1 MSDIT
6 LYPPIV
12 DTCTPVFLQGDS
24 CKIWF
29 SYSPYMDSLSDKEK
43 EKLFMQVSINQQDT
57 NKTVLSKDKWSTGSA
72 VFKINS
78 ATEGTKEFAHNLSY
92 VTIENSDIRNGFGT
106 LQLYKAQLRF
116 IYAETQDKALTIAN
130 SFSATPYRSEWS
142 TITLLKC
149 IQEPQTF
156 IFTLDT
162 TLNKEDSNSPT
173 NPLIINTPLLN
184 VSGQTVFQD
193 GESETVKTYKLSLEK
208 STISESGKI
217 VTEQVIETATLNTN
231 YYDNSNSFKYKFKTM
246 LDNGLYWLDISYITK
261 NGYDSTVNS
270 QNPFEPKKYGL
281 YIQINANEGIAPPI
295 SDISIDSDKDNG
307 RIIINATV
315 DDQQTNE
322 DVTITIV
329 RSSSNTRFKE
339 WEEVYTALYHPKDKI
354 IFDDRTIESGVWYK
368 YNFQVVDKSG
378 ARSRFIDESIYS
390 PSPLMI
396 VFNDVFLTAGD
407 KQLKITLN
415 NETGSLSYN
424 LQESKTDTIGS
435 QFPWI
440 RRNGAIKYRTFSLG
454 GLISYLGNN
463 EMILFSNSENSD
475 INIEYQNNLA
485 EKNING
491 LFYSKDDLFPQEV
504 SELYQSYNLDNG
516 ITNYNDIMLEKV
528 FRDKVIDFLLED
540 RPVLFRS
547 ATEGNMLIRLMDLS
561 FSPNTQLK
569 NYIYSFGSTAVEI
582 AECSFDNFHKYN
594 IYDSGSI
601 DITVDTF
608 NKCQIIERI
617 GQINNPVIEGESAD
631 GIQ

>member
-1 MSDIT
+1 MASSA

-12 DTCTPVFLQGDS
+12 DTYTPIFIENGVGTI

-29 SYSPYMDSLSDKEK
+29 SYSSYMSTDQYCNYV
-43 EKLFMQVSINQQDT
+43 QVVINDQRT
-57 NKTVLSKDKWSTGSA
+57 NKTVLNTDVWPTGVA
-72 VFKINS
+72 AFKVEE
-78 ATEGTKEFAHNLSY
+78 ADEGTKEFAMNLYYIKIDSSQLQ
-92 VTIENSDIRNGFGT
+92 EGFQT
-106 LQLYKAQLRF
+106 QTYYKAQLRF
-116 IYAETQDKALTIAN
+116 IDKNINPMQVTQ
-130 SFSATPYRSEWS
+130 SFSEMNKNLSSFSEWS
-142 TITLLKC
+142 TVTLLKC
-149 IQEPQTF
+149 IKQPNVYVFSLKAEKGSGLGASST
-156 IFTLDT
+156 D
-162 TLNKEDSNSPT
+162 
-173 NPLIINTPLLN
+173 PLIISTPLLN
-184 VSGQTVFQD
+184 ISGQASFEE
-193 GESETVKTYKLSLEK
+193 GESETIKTYKLSLEK
-208 STISESGKI
+208 IIANEDEENTSEEI
-217 VTEQVIETATLNTN
+217 VEAVTLNTN

-261 NGYDSTVNS
+261 NGYDSTVNLQDS
-270 QNPFEPKKYGL
+270 YNPKKYGL
-281 YIQINANEGIAPPI
+281 YIRINASEGIAPPL
-295 SDISIDSDKDNG
+295 SNISIVSDKDNG
-307 RIIINATV
+307 RIIINAAV
-315 DDQQTNE
+315 DDWQTDK

-339 WEEVYTALYHPKDKI
+339 WEEIYTELYHPGDKI
-354 IFDDRTIESGVWYK
+354 TFDDRTIESGVWYK
-368 YNFQVVDKSG
+368 YNFQVIDKSG
-378 ARSRFIDESIYS
+378 ARSRFVDESIYT

-415 NETGSLSYN
+415 NEIGSLSYN

-475 INIEYQNNLA
+475 TNIEYQNNLA

-504 SELYQSYNLDNG
+504 SELYQSYNLNNG

-540 RPVLFRS
+540 RPMLFRS
-547 ATEGNMLIRLMDLS
+547 ATEGNILIRLMDLS

-582 AECSFDNFHKYN
+582 AECNFDNFHKYN

-601 DITVDTF
+601 DIIVDTF
-608 NKCQIIERI
+608 DKCQIVERI
-617 GQINNPVIEGESAD
+617 GQINNSMAEGE
-631 GIQ
+631 G

>member
-1 MSDIT
+1 
-6 LYPPIV
+6 
-12 DTCTPVFLQGDS
+12 
-24 CKIWF
+24 
-29 SYSPYMDSLSDKEK
+29 
-43 EKLFMQVSINQQDT
+43 
-57 NKTVLSKDKWSTGSA
+57 
-72 VFKINS
+72 
-78 ATEGTKEFAHNLSY
+78 
-92 VTIENSDIRNGFGT
+92 
-106 LQLYKAQLRF
+106 
-116 IYAETQDKALTIAN
+116 
-130 SFSATPYRSEWS
+130 
-142 TITLLKC
+142 
-149 IQEPQTF
+149 
-156 IFTLDT
+156 
-162 TLNKEDSNSPT
+162 
-173 NPLIINTPLLN
+173 
-184 VSGQTVFQD
+184 
-193 GESETVKTYKLSLEK
+193 
-208 STISESGKI
+208 
-217 VTEQVIETATLNTN
+217 
-231 YYDNSNSFKYKFKTM
+231 M

-261 NGYDSTVNS
+261 NGYDSTVDS
-270 QNPFEPKKYGL
+270 SNPFQPKKCGL

-368 YNFQVVDKSG
+368 YNFQVIDKSG
-378 ARSRFIDESIYS
+378 ARSRFIDESIYK
-390 PSPLMI
+390 PSPFMI

-463 EMILFSNSENSD
+463 EMILFNNSENSD
-475 INIEYQNNLA
+475 TNIEYQNNLA

-491 LFYSKDDLFPQEV
+491 LFYSKDDLFPQEI

-547 ATEGNMLIRLMDLS
+547 ATEGNILIRLMDLS
-561 FSPNTQLK
+561 FSPNTQLR

-582 AECSFDNFHKYN
+582 AECNFDNFHKYN
-594 IYDSGSI
+594 IYDAGST
-601 DITVDTF
+601 DVAVNAF
-608 NKCQIIERI
+608 NECQIIERI
-617 GQINNPVIEGESAD
+617 GQINNPVTEGESVD